1 MTQIDFYS
9 NASDRILVACQL
21 AAKAVAQQLRLLVLA
36 PESELL
42 QSLDAAMWNTPATG
56 FLPHCVL
63 PNVLADETPVL
74 LVSDAEHVQT
84 LPHDQVLMNFASEP
98 PALFS
103 RFSRLVEIVGGDDK
117 ERQQARSRFKFYRDR
132 GYEIRHHDL
141 SRRG

>member
-21 AAKAVAQQLRLLVLA
+21 AAKAVAQQLRVLVLA
-36 PESELL
+36 PESQLL
-42 QSLDAAMWNTPATG
+42 QSLDAAMWSTPATG

-63 PNVLADETPVL
+63 TSALSDETPVL
-74 LVSDAEHVQT
+74 LTHEIENSQT

-98 PALFS
+98 PAVFS
-103 RFSRLVEIVGGDDK
+103 RFSRLVEIVGSNEE
-117 ERQQARSRFKFYRDR
+117 ERLQARSRFKFYRDR